1 MIRITEIEHER
12 LYLFTGRARLR
23 NSFDNRIEDLA
34 DALSRLSGSLQHV
47 LLRTT
52 KQKREFA
59 YNVRNARVRSVDL
72 RNNRQDDKIQLLRHR
87 ENRECLGLHAL
98 CRIHEEHDPFDSR
111 ERPRNLV
118 RKIDMSR
125 RVYQIQNILLSR
137 TCPPRTRPTP
147 LP

>member
-1 MIRITEIEHER
+1 M
-12 LYLFTGRARLR
+12 
-23 NSFDNRIEDLA
+23 
-34 DALSRLSGSLQHV
+34 
-47 LLRTT
+47 LLRTPE
-52 KQKREFA
+52 KKREFA
-59 YNVRNARVRSVDL
+59 HDLTHPRVRSVDL

-87 ENRECLGLHAL
+87 ENREGLGLNTL